1 MRQSQVRPI
10 FYSNCLSPTCLR
22 IREFSDNNGPP
33 DDPRIQIST
42 AEVMTTALVA
52 TQLFGGSTEIV

>member
-10 FYSNCLSPTCLR
+10 FYNNSLGPTCLR
-22 IREFSDNNGPP
+22 IREFSDNNGLP
-33 DDPRIQIST
+33 DDPRIQIPT

-52 TQLFGGSTEIV
+52 AQLFGGSTEMV